1 MASNSREYRDDEAAQ
16 PLLISTSPTAT
27 DDLESQPQQP
37 QPQSQSQ
44 AQAQAQA
51 QGQDDEDTIPFPS
64 QPDPA
69 RPFRPRNYA
78 AKRSFDRLHSWADKN
93 TGFLL
98 LALAQ
103 LFYATMSLFFKIL
116 NDLPPSSGQGKGQE
130 GKGQAIGALQVIV
143 VRMAVTAAGCY
154 IYLIFIARDPHPFL
168 GPPPVRRLLAF
179 RGFSGFF
186 GLFGLYFSLQY
197 LSLADATV
205 ITFLSPLATAIIAA
219 AFLKEQLH
227 SRQLVAGL
235 VSVLGVVLIARPQF
249 LFGGRGGPGGG
260 DLDELPI
267 PGGDEG
273 GAIGTGA
280 ISLFGGGGVPTRT
293 LGSDLEAVV
302 VAAAG
307 PIAGPIN
314 AVVAAAAAAALSTSA
329 AIFPSPTTIS
339 STALSY
345 LPTPAPTLPAAT
357 AAAAATTLVSVAHH
371 SSDVTEPER
380 VLAVAIAL
388 LGVLGSAGAY
398 TSLRCIG
405 HRASPT
411 HSVAYFST
419 WSLFVASLAMLITG
433 QQFVM
438 PTDWRWGVLML
449 FIGLCGLVAQ
459 ILAAM
464 GLAREKAGRATVAVY
479 LQAPISVFY
488 QLILLQTPLEPLSA
502 LGSGIIL
509 LASIWVTM
517 GK

>member
-1 MASNSREYRDDEAAQ
+1 MASHKKHHNDDAEEEAAQ
-16 PLLISTSPTAT
+16 PLLLPTSPTT
-27 DDLESQPQQP
+27 TEDIESQGRPSTESTP
-37 QPQSQSQ
+37 AKATSTAIDVNPDHD
-44 AQAQAQA
+44 
-51 QGQDDEDTIPFPS
+51 DDEEEEGTIPFPS

-69 RPFRPRNYA
+69 RRFRPRNYR
-78 AKRSFDRLHSWADKN
+78 AKRNLDHLQAWAQHN

-103 LFYATMSLFFKIL
+103 LFYATMALFFKIL
-116 NDLPPSSGQGKGQE
+116 NDLPPLPAKDGDEAHKP
-130 GKGQAIGALQVIV
+130 QAIGALQVIV
-143 VRMAVTAAGCY
+143 VRMAVTALGCY
-154 IYLIFIARDPHPFL
+154 IYLIFIARDPHPIL
-168 GPPPVRRLLAF
+168 GPPAVRKLLVF

-205 ITFLSPLATAIIAA
+205 ITFLSPLATALLAA
-219 AFLKEQLH
+219 PLLKEPLH

-235 VSVLGVVLIARPQF
+235 VSVAGVVLIARPHF
-249 LFGGRGGPGGG
+249 LFGRGTGAGGGG
-260 DLDELPI
+260 DLDELPV

-280 ISLFGGGGVPTRT
+280 IGFFSTPTKT
-293 LGSDLEAVV
+293 MGSELE
-302 VAAAG
+302 
-307 PIAGPIN
+307 
-314 AVVAAAAAAALSTSA
+314 AVVAAAAGPVVGPIGAVVAAAASTLL
-329 AIFPSPTTIS
+329 S
-339 STALSY
+339 STTTTATPF
-345 LPTPAPTLPAAT
+345 LPTPTPSVFASAAT
-357 AAAAATTLVSVAHH
+357 ATASAII
-371 SSDVTEPER
+371 SSHDTSKVTEPER

-411 HSVAYFST
+411 HSVAYFSS
-419 WSLFVASLAMLITG
+419 WSLLVASLGMVITG
-433 QQFVM
+433 QPFIIPRDV
-438 PTDWRWGVLML
+438 RWGLLMIL
-449 FIGLCGLVAQ
+449 IGLCGLVAQ

-488 QLILLQTPLEPLSA
+488 QLVLLQSPLEPLSA
-502 LGSGIIL
+502 VGSGIIL